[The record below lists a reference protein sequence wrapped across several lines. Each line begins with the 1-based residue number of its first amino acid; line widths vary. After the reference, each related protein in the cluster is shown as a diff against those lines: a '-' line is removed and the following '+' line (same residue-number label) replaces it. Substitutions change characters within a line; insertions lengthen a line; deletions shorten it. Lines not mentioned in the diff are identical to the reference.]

1 MNAMNPN
8 FTSTHR
14 PARRAPILATA
25 ASLLLAPC
33 LFAETIAKP
42 APARPE
48 PGNPPTE
55 IFAKSNAE
63 SEVKLV
69 TERFGRPR
77 PDKLH
82 WSVDPAVCKK
92 FEPTGFGDQIV
103 RCGDYTLLSNEG
115 LYWSCEEDQ
124 DTSKDMQAS
133 VILFQGEQ
141 RVFVARGYQFSK
153 FNYDAARK
161 VLNFRYWTGVQGDD
175 QIVEITMNLSGEKI
189 QIKTR
194 SKSTKDD

>member
-1 MNAMNPN
+1 MKATIPK
-8 FTSTHR
+8 FQSQGTR
-14 PARRAPILATA
+14 VRRATGLAA
-25 ASLLLAPC
+25 VVSLLIAPC
-33 LFAETIAKP
+33 LVAETIAKP
-42 APARPE
+42 AQASPAHP
-48 PGNPPTE
+48 NPPTE

-69 TERFGRPR
+69 TERFGRPS

-92 FEPTGFGDQIV
+92 FEPTGFGNEIV

-161 VLNFRYWTGVQGDD
+161 VLNFRYWTGVQGHD
-175 QIVEITMNLSGEKI
+175 QIVEITMHLSGEKI
-189 QIKTR
+189 QIKTQ

>member
-1 MNAMNPN
+1 MK
-8 FTSTHR
+8 STFPLFQSHGTLV
-14 PARRAPILATA
+14 RRATLLTTA
-25 ASLLLAPC
+25 MSLLLTPL
-33 LFAETIAKP
+33 LFAETVAKP
-42 APARPE
+42 EPASPE

-55 IFAKSNAE
+55 VFAKSNAE

-69 TERFGRPR
+69 TERFGRPQ
-77 PDKLH
+77 PNKLH

-92 FEPTGFGDQIV
+92 FEPTGFGNEIV

-133 VILFQGEQ
+133 VMLFQGEQ
-141 RVFVARGYQFSK
+141 RVFVARGYEFSK

-161 VLNFRYWTGVQGDD
+161 VLNFRYWTGVQGAD